1 MTTILPRFVAV
12 CRGAAKNELANVLAK
27 CGVSRPFV
35 VTDPFLASS
44 GKAQAVVE
52 QMGVAAAAVYSD
64 TVADP
69 TSDSIDALAAA
80 IKASGADGVVAVGGG
95 SPIDSAKLAVV
106 LAEFGGACRDYKAPV
121 ATDATP
127 RTPLIA
133 VPTTAGT
140 GAEATRFAVATDSET
155 GEKMLCAGAAFVP
168 TAAVV
173 DAALADGAPQGLTAD
188 TGVDALCHAMEA
200 FVSKRHNAFADG
212 FATVALQEIGRALEP
227 AAADDPAGR
236 DGMAKAA
243 FDAGVAFSAS
253 SVTLIHGMSRP
264 LGARCHVAHGRAN
277 AVLAPLVTEFSLAG
291 AERRYD
297 HVAACLGVSGGAAAL
312 PDHLSSLN
320 DALGVPSLASTLGE
334 RGVDE
339 RAFEDLVPTMAREA
353 LASGSPNN
361 NPVIPSQADIEQLYR
376 EIYHAGAAEGRLA
389 AASAA

>member
-1 MTTILPRFVAV
+1 
-12 CRGAAKNELANVLAK
+12 
-27 CGVSRPFV
+27 
-35 VTDPFLASS
+35 
-44 GKAQAVVE
+44 
-52 QMGVAAAAVYSD
+52 
-64 TVADP
+64 
-69 TSDSIDALAAA
+69 
-80 IKASGADGVVAVGGG
+80 
-95 SPIDSAKLAVV
+95 
-106 LAEFGGACRDYKAPV
+106 
-121 ATDATP
+121 
-127 RTPLIA
+127 
-133 VPTTAGT
+133 
-140 GAEATRFAVATDSET
+140 
-155 GEKMLCAGAAFVP
+155 
-168 TAAVV
+168 
-173 DAALADGAPQGLTAD
+173 
-188 TGVDALCHAMEA
+188 MEA

-243 FDAGVAFSAS
+243 FDAGVAFSASVAPRRTLDRPAGSSTTVVAAASRRDPARRS